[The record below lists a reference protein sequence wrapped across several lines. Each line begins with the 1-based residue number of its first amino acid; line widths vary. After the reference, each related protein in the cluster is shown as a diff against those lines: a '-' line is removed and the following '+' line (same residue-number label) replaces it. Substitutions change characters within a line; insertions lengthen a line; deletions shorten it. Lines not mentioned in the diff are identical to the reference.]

1 MDETRV
7 PAAPLPPVSRSRLE
21 MRQMATPA
29 NTERPTRL
37 STSLIDL
44 VLDEALL
51 PIDHAAVWGL
61 TSAFARI
68 V

>member
-1 MDETRV
+1 
-7 PAAPLPPVSRSRLE
+7 LE

-51 PIDHAAVWGL
+51 PIDHAAVGGL